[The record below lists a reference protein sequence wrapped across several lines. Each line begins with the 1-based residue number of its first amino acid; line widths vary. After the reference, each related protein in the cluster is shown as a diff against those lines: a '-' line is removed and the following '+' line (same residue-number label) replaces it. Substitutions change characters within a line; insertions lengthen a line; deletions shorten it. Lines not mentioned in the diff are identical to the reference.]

1 LEGLAFPLTQHT
13 SLFTGGF
20 EPPYEALYD
29 ANNLPRASLG
39 PNEINAL
46 VEFFLKLGGHYIH
59 PAHNGGNP
67 SRKWARWKLVG
78 GNPDVFLTLLPG
90 NYPLTA
96 GMERV
101 TVVRRLLQAASFLR
115 NLPGTGG
122 QIPPFSAVFTVRA
135 YDHDQNVTNS
145 QLRWQAGVGQ
155 NPKKPVKR
163 SHFIR

>member
-1 LEGLAFPLTQHT
+1 
-13 SLFTGGF
+13 
-20 EPPYEALYD
+20 
-29 ANNLPRASLG
+29 
-39 PNEINAL
+39 
-46 VEFFLKLGGHYIH
+46 
-59 PAHNGGNP
+59 
-67 SRKWARWKLVG
+67 
-78 GNPDVFLTLLPG
+78 
-90 NYPLTA
+90 
-96 GMERV
+96 MERV